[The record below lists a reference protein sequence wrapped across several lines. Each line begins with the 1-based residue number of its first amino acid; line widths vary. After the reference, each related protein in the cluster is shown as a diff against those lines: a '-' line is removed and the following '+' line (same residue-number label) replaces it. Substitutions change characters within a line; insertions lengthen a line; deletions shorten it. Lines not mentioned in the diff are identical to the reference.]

1 MFTPVGAKIRFGLGG
16 VKGVGELAAQ
26 QIIAEREK
34 HGPFADFADFAR
46 RIDGR
51 AINKRVLEH
60 LVKTGAFDYSG
71 AARKPLFDGIDA
83 ALAGAAALARDR
95 AAGQHSFLDM
105 LAAEPPPLPKNS
117 KSSSS
122 NSKSPPAAPAAE
134 DFAPAERLAF
144 EKELLGF
151 YVSGHPM
158 NTYLGLAEA
167 IDTHPVDALLQQ
179 GDRSEFRLCGIASN
193 LAKKLSKKDN
203 RPWVAFTLAT
213 RNASLALNMFAD
225 AFASYGQNLA
235 ENALVLVQGNIIV
248 NQEGARINVKECY
261 PLDAQVAGLVKKVT
275 WLLHPTH
282 PGVPGFLQTL
292 RETLNK
298 QVGDTRVEFGFV
310 FEDRATPIAEAST
323 ALTWKLNAPS
333 FQALRAHPA
342 VAGVQI
348 ETRRLELKDDRRWK
362 KRT

>member
-1 MFTPVGAKIRFGLGG
+1 
-16 VKGVGELAAQ
+16 
-26 QIIAEREK
+26 
-34 HGPFADFADFAR
+34 
-46 RIDGR
+46 
-51 AINKRVLEH
+51 
-60 LVKTGAFDYSG
+60 
-71 AARKPLFDGIDA
+71 
-83 ALAGAAALARDR
+83 
-95 AAGQHSFLDM
+95 
-105 LAAEPPPLPKNS
+105 
-117 KSSSS
+117 
-122 NSKSPPAAPAAE
+122 
-134 DFAPAERLAF
+134 
-144 EKELLGF
+144 
-151 YVSGHPM
+151 M
-158 NTYLGLAEA
+158 NMYLGLADA
-167 IDTHPVDALLQQ
+167 IDSFAVEELLQQ
-179 GDRSEFRLCGIASN
+179 GDRTEFRLCGIASN

-213 RNASLALNMFAD
+213 KRASIGLNMFAD
-225 AFASYGQNLA
+225 AFANYGQNLA

-275 WLLHPTH
+275 WLLRPAH
-282 PGVPGFLQTL
+282 PGVPEFLQQL

-310 FEDRATPIAEAST
+310 FEDRVAPLAEAST
-323 ALTWKLNAPS
+323 ALAWKINAPS